1 MLRLLCAAVT
11 TIALVSGAVSVVPAA
26 QAGPPKSPEVQARE
40 TGKKVEIPDEGSE
53 RTKIFVN
60 PDGTRTLESRAE
72 PVRVRRDNGWVPIDT
87 SLRKRADGAVEPS
100 ATTTGLVFSGGG
112 DDRLVKLSKDGKDL
126 ALTWPGTLPEPRLE
140 GDSATYP
147 EVYPGVD
154 LVVHA
159 KTDGYTQVLVLKN
172 REAAKNPALERI
184 KVGAR
189 TAGLTLREDP
199 ATGNP
204 EATDNA
210 GAEVFVG
217 ATPMMWDSA
226 GGGSTTT
233 GPADKAGRKAMDTVV
248 TGGSVEVVPDQKLL
262 TSPDTVYPVYID
274 PPLNAGR
281 FGGTELWKHAPGD
294 NNWNNWF
301 QGVARTGYETDTGVT
316 VRSAWT
322 FDISVLAGKDVLT
335 AWFQTTQVYA
345 WNCNKSYINLWRTSV
360 IDTGTNWNNVWW
372 RQWQSSTDEKGA
384 NCNKQH
390 NGFDFKAL
398 TAVSEAVGAGDTKV
412 GLGLWASDESTVSG
426 WRKFDP
432 NPQLNITYNTRPD
445 VPGFTTVAGAS
456 CATWQGKPLYIR
468 EPNPEFAARVS
479 DPDGAENPLL
489 FARFE
494 MGDRRVQVNN
504 HPNGEIARARFGADA
519 FEDGKTYTWKVY
531 AGDGRLESGPSSDCT
546 FTYDATP
553 PDKPPLVSSP
563 DFPTGDAFHGFAGTP
578 GSFTFNANGVADVTG
593 FRYGYENPPVNS
605 VAATNGSATV
615 NITAKH
621 LGRNVIY
628 VQSVDRAGNVH
639 AGQPVAYSFQTDQQS
654 LWTGRWLL
662 DGDGTDTADVPHNLS
677 SSSSGVSWTPG
688 RDGQAAQLD
697 GVNGGLSTT
706 QPVVRTD
713 KSFSVAAW
721 VKLDR
726 KGDRFTAVSQDGAR
740 NSGFTLEYSQSSDR
754 WTFALP
760 GESSGMSEVSSK
772 TPVETGV
779 WTRLIGVYDAASNE
793 VKLYVNGVFQGAVQ
807 RAQTWSAT
815 GGLQVGRGKF
825 QGNPYGR
832 FPGGVDDVVVYDRA
846 LVAEDISELSNRPA
860 VMEAHWSF
868 DDSGYVNQA
877 PTYLEPGA
885 NWARG
890 RVGDEADALSFDGT
904 KGYARVED
912 ALSTGL
918 PFTVSTWVNL
928 RDKGNDQAVFSVDG
942 GPSRNSAATLV
953 YQRGSDAW
961 KCSVWNAQGTAG
973 WHVFSKPGV
982 AVNTWTHLV
991 CAFDPQRNELRMY
1004 VNGADQTV
1012 TRTGALWPWSGQ
1024 VHIGRAVRNSQSDPT
1039 VPPNFYQ
1046 MFLSGSVEGTHVYRS
1061 PFGGWEANQLY
1072 NGTPP
1077 PGQMWKLDPA
1087 ARTAADSTDRKH
1099 TASVIGGASLERGS
1113 LALNGSDGYAT
1124 TAGPVVRTNQSFSV
1138 VAKAKLTKTGG
1149 RYPVLSQIGNRT
1161 SGFSLEYDET
1171 VKTWQLRMTDADKD
1185 GPQERS
1191 VTANRAAV
1199 ANEEVH
1205 LAAVYDAAAGELR
1218 LYVNGAPQGN
1228 ATLHV
1233 SEWHAGGPVQIG
1245 QGRFNGQPMQ
1255 YFPGTV
1261 NDARLY
1267 QGVLTPNEIRLL
1279 ADA

>member
-1 MLRLLCAAVT
+1 MAF
-11 TIALVSGAVSVVPAA
+11 ALACGALPAA
-26 QAGPPKSPEVQARE
+26 QASPPRPAVAKSPEAQARE
-40 TGKKVEIPDEGSE
+40 TGKPVEIPEAGSE
-53 RTKIFVN
+53 RTKIFAN
-60 PDGTRTLESRAE
+60 PDGTRTLQSRPE
-72 PVRVRRDNGWVPIDT
+72 PTRVRRDNGWVPIDT
-87 SLRKRADGAVEPS
+87 GLRERADGAVEPA

-112 DDRLVKLSKDGKDL
+112 DDQLVKLSKDGKDL
-126 ALTWPGTLPEPRLE
+126 ALTWPGKLPEPRLD

-154 LVVHA
+154 LVLHA
-159 KTDGYTQVLVLKN
+159 KTDGFTQVLVVKN

-184 KVGAR
+184 KLGAR
-189 TAGLTLREDP
+189 TTGLSLREDQ

-204 EATDNA
+204 EATDHA
-210 GAEVFVG
+210 GTEVFAG

-226 GGGSTTT
+226 GGSTTT

-248 TGGSVEVVPDQKLL
+248 SGGSVEVVPDQKLL

-301 QGVARTGYETDTGVT
+301 QGVARAGYETQTGVT

-322 FDISVLAGKDVLT
+322 FDISGLAGKQVLT
-335 AWFQTTQVYA
+335 AWLQTTQRYA
-345 WNCNKSYINLWRTSV
+345 WNCNKSRIDAWRTSI

-372 RQWQSSTDEKGA
+372 RKKLGGTDEKGP
-384 NCNKQH
+384 NCSSQH
-390 NGFDFKAL
+390 NGHDFDVA
-398 TAVSEAVGAGDTKV
+398 AGVSDAVGDGETKV
-412 GLGLWASDESTVSG
+412 GLGLWATNESTVDG

-432 NPQLNITYNTRPD
+432 NPALNITYNTRPN
-445 VPGFTTVAGAS
+445 PPAFLTVAGAS
-456 CATWQGKPLYIR
+456 CARLPGRPLYIR
-468 EPNPEFAARVS
+468 EPNPEVAARVS

-494 MGDRRVQVNN
+494 MNGLKAQVNN
-504 HPNGEIARARFGADA
+504 HPNGEIARARFGTTA
-519 FEDGKTYTWKVY
+519 FVDGNTYTWKAY
-531 AGDGRLESGPSSDCT
+531 AGDGRLESGASADCT

-563 DFPTGDAFHGFAGTP
+563 EFPTGDQFHGNAGTV

-605 VAATNGSATV
+605 VVATNGSATV

-639 AGQPVAYSFQTDQQS
+639 AGQPVAYSFQTDQQT
-654 LWTGRWLL
+654 LWNGRWLL
-662 DGDGTDTADVPHNLS
+662 DGDGTDTADVPHDLTP
-677 SSSSGVSWTPG
+677 SSSGLSWTPG
-688 RDGQAAQLD
+688 RDGQAVQLD

-726 KGDRFTAVSQDGAR
+726 KGDSFVAVSQDGAS
-740 NSGFTLEYSQSSDR
+740 NSGFLLQYSHSLDR
-754 WTFALP
+754 WVFNLP
-760 GESSGMSEVSSK
+760 GETSGESAVSSK
-772 TPVETGV
+772 SSPETGV
-779 WTRLIGVYDAASNE
+779 WTRLIGVYDAASGDA
-793 VKLYVNGVFQGAVQ
+793 KLYVNGVFQGAAKRSAV
-807 RAQTWSAT
+807 WSAT
-815 GGLQVGRGKF
+815 GGLQVGRGKLN
-825 QGNPYGR
+825 GNPWAR
-832 FPGGVDDVVVYDRA
+832 FPGGIDDVVVYDRV

-868 DDSGYVNQA
+868 DDSGYVNQP
-877 PTYLEPGA
+877 PTYLQPGA
-885 NWARG
+885 SWVRG

-912 ALSTGL
+912 GLSTAGS
-918 PFTVSTWVNL
+918 FTVSTWVNL
-928 RDKGNDQAVFSVDG
+928 RAKGNDQAVFSVDG
-942 GPSRNSAATLV
+942 GSNRNSAATLV
-953 YQRGSDAW
+953 YQAGSDAW
-961 KCSVWNAQGTAG
+961 KCSVWNDKGTAG

-1004 VNGADQTV
+1004 VNGTDQTV

-1024 VHIGRAVRNSQSDPT
+1024 VHLGRAVRNSQFDPT

-1046 MFLSGSVEGTHVYRS
+1046 MFLSGSVEGTHVYRNA
-1061 PFGGWEANQLY
+1061 FGPGEANYLY
-1072 NGTPP
+1072 QGNTI

-1099 TASVIGGASLERGS
+1099 TASVIGGAYLSSGS
-1113 LALNGSDGYAT
+1113 LVLNGTDGYAT

-1149 RYPVLSQIGNRT
+1149 RYPVLSQIGSRT

-1185 GPQERS
+1185 GPAERF
-1191 VTANRAAV
+1191 VTANSPAV
-1199 ANEEVH
+1199 KDEEVH

-1218 LYVNGAPQGN
+1218 LYVNGVPQGN
-1228 ATLHV
+1228 AALHV
-1233 SEWHAGGPVQIG
+1233 SEWHANGPVQVG
-1245 QGRFNGQPMQ
+1245 QGRFNGQPAQ